1 MTSEGPGDRERQE
14 NGGEAMPHVIVRNRA
29 RPSIVWLIPVVAA
42 VVGLFLAYRAYTE
55 RGPTIAITFDSAEGL
70 EAGSTRVKFKE
81 VDIGLVQAVEL
92 SEDLS
97 QVVVTARLVAGA
109 ERYLTENTRF
119 WVVRA
124 VVSAGQISGLGT
136 FLSGAYIA
144 IDPATEGSQARRF
157 DGLDKAPVVTSDVP
171 GSIFNL
177 RTETLGSIDVG
188 SPVYYRRLQVGNVAG
203 YELDLAGDQIQV
215 QVFIESPHDQRV
227 RSTTRFWNASG
238 LDVVVSPEGV
248 EIDTPS
254 LVSMLVG
261 GVAFETTATMD
272 VARDVPG
279 NMVFELYPNRQASKQ
294 PRYSFKSR
302 FLLYFDESVSGLFD
316 ESVSGLVP
324 GSAVEFRGIK
334 VGEVQ
339 DVKLEVEPVTRE
351 ISIPVVI
358 EIEPERLGLT
368 GPVDA
373 DADIVY
379 IEALVARG
387 LRAQLKTASLIT
399 GRKAVEFTLVED
411 VAPASVRLGAR
422 YPELPTAPGSFDAIT
437 TRIGRIVG
445 RFDQVPIESIGQ
457 NLDQV
462 LVGLRETLVVMK
474 SLAGTAQADLMPS
487 LMASLGKLEETLE
500 SADTMIA
507 PNSAM
512 AQELEQL
519 VLDLAG
525 AAHSIR
531 LLAERLEQ
539 HPEELLRGKEE

>member
-55 RGPTIAITFDSAEGL
+55 RGPTITITFDSAEGL

-302 FLLYFDESVSGLFD
+302 FLLYFDESVSGL
-316 ESVSGLVP
+316 VP

>member
-29 RPSIVWLIPVVAA
+29 RLSIVWLIPVVAA

-55 RGPTIAITFDSAEGL
+55 RGPTITITFDSAEGL

-302 FLLYFDESVSGLFD
+302 FLLYFDESVSGL
-316 ESVSGLVP
+316 VP

-334 VGEVQ
+334 IGEVR
-339 DVKLEVEPVTRE
+339 DVKLEVDPVTRE

-368 GPVDA
+368 GPIDA
-373 DADIVY
+373 DADFVY

-387 LRAQLKTASLIT
+387 LRAQLRTASLIT

-411 VAPASVRLGAR
+411 VAPASVRLGDR

-437 TRIGRIVG
+437 TRIGRIVS

-462 LVGLRETLVVMK
+462 LVGLRETLVEIK
-474 SLAGTAQADLMPS
+474 SLAGAAKADLMPS